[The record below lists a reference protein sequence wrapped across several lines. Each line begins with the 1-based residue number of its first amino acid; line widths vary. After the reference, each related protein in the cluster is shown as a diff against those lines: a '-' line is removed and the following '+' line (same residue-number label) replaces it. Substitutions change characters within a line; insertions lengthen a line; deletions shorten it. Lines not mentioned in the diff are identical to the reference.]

1 MTASL
6 LVVKKARLS
15 SKATI
20 PTNVGKAAGLDL
32 EAAHLLFTISRWWP
46 HTSATFKGQPFIANT
61 MAWWQAESKLTQKVV
76 KTRMAL
82 LRHKG
87 FIRTAIHKFNGVA
100 QTHLQLSAVVV
111 DGKLVALPAGQ
122 LAPGRTVPVVHSGPS
137 HLVPPGTA
145 LKILEDHTEISTGK
159 ELAFA
164 SAQATSLPHSSSVL
178 SPAEVESMAGDCS
191 KLAEATKQATQEKNK
206 NLKVDPSEDTKPAKL
221 HAVWAQC
228 MGELGEY
235 VGPMI
240 GAEGGMLKKFVEKC
254 PPGTAKVL
262 IAFAVHEWKSF
273 ASVLRSE
280 IPANTRSVKS
290 PGWTCC

>member
-100 QTHLQLSAVVV
+100 RTHLQLSAVVV

-122 LAPGRTVPVVHSGPS
+122 LA
-137 HLVPPGTA
+137 
-145 LKILEDHTEISTGK
+145 
-159 ELAFA
+159 
-164 SAQATSLPHSSSVL
+164 
-178 SPAEVESMAGDCS
+178 
-191 KLAEATKQATQEKNK
+191 QEG
-206 NLKVDPSEDTKPAKL
+206 
-221 HAVWAQC
+221 QC
-228 MGELGEY
+228 
-235 VGPMI
+235 
-240 GAEGGMLKKFVEKC
+240 
-254 PPGTAKVL
+254 
-262 IAFAVHEWKSF
+262 
-273 ASVLRSE
+273 R
-280 IPANTRSVKS
+280 
-290 PGWTCC
+290 

>member
-1 MTASL
+1 MTASAIPA
-6 LVVKKARLS
+6 KKAGLS

-20 PTNVGKAAGLDL
+20 PTNVSHAAGLDL
-32 EAAHLLFTISRWWP
+32 QAAHLLFTISRWWP
-46 HTSATFKGQPFIANT
+46 HTSATFKGQPFIANR

-76 KTRMAL
+76 KTRMAV
-82 LRHKG
+82 LRQKG
-87 FIRTAIHKFNGVA
+87 FIRTTIHKFNGIA

-122 LAPGRTVPVVHSGPS
+122 LAPGRTVQRVSSGSS
-137 HLVPPGTA
+137 HLVPSGTV
-145 LKILEDHTEISTGK
+145 LKILEDQTKISTGK

-164 SAQATSLPHSSSVL
+164 SAQATSLPHSSSVQ
-178 SPAEVESMAGDCS
+178 SQAEVESMAVDCA

-206 NLKVDPSEDTKPAKL
+206 NPKVDPSENTKPAKL

-240 GAEGGMLKKFVEKC
+240 GVEGGMLKKF
-254 PPGTAKVL
+254 GA
-262 IAFAVHEWKSF
+262 
-273 ASVLRSE
+273 
-280 IPANTRSVKS
+280 
-290 PGWTCC
+290 